1 MIRYFFHP
9 DFYLVTYRASWS
21 VFLQFKS
28 GKGETFGE
36 VVKIIKQFVLTFGN
50 TKLGKTLK
58 LLLLP
63 TDVSRTNL
71 CRELRANDLIP
82 WKRE

>member
-1 MIRYFFHP
+1 MIRYFLRA
-9 DFYLVTYRASWS
+9 DFYLVTYRAIRS
-21 VFLQFKS
+21 VVLQFKS

-50 TKLGKTLK
+50 TKRGKPLK

-63 TDVSRTNL
+63 ADVSRPIFVSRT
-71 CRELRANDLIP
+71 
-82 WKRE
+82 KSQ